1 MDFLTGTIISGFV
14 YDLIKQGFTI
24 SVKKIID
31 FFSNENCVEISN
43 EQAFQIYTQIK
54 DTNAESQA
62 NLLTRQEF
70 VSQYENIFKL
80 NTTNNSTNQTNIGD
94 NNTNIVANNSPIT
107 FNQNVQKKTANYS
120 N

>member
-24 SVKKIID
+24 SVKKIKD

-43 EQAFQIYTQIK
+43 EQALQIYTQIK

-70 VSQYENIFKL
+70 VSQYENFFEL
-80 NTTNNSTNQTNIGD
+80 NTTNNSTNQ
-94 NNTNIVANNSPIT
+94 TNIVANNSPIT
-107 FNQNVQKKTANYS
+107 FNQNIQKKTID
-120 N
+120 